1 MSIDI
6 NKHEVDI
13 DNLFKQNVND
23 LVSIKELYRKL
34 KDLEKKISQIK
45 YIDSNLTDKL
55 KKDYEKLKRIILDEN
70 IQAKLTNEI
79 NEIGTSINNINNDI
93 NEIDT
98 SINIINNGINL
109 INSQLEHKANEV
121 DLVVERNRI
130 DLLVKVE
137 NEQTEGNTELLD
149 IRIGANG
156 ETYETAGAS
165 VRNQLNTKID
175 KYNKEIEM
183 DKSEYITLNGNFS
196 TNDKYLRSDLIF
208 LIKGSTITYENL
220 RGSTSVS
227 LIYQYDLDNKTM
239 KSLLN
244 GTGYAIENTL
254 NGSIDIEEDCYICV
268 CKYVTTGLNSKITI
282 KKDFNKILN
291 NIDGNS
297 IKINS
302 INNKLESKIDDYK
315 ETILLSFAE
324 YIKNNG
330 GSFVTDTRYKRS
342 DYIFIN
348 KNSILKYNDLRGS
361 TSASLIY
368 KYNTN
373 KTPIGSLLNGE
384 GYKKENTKGGQII
397 FDEDCY
403 ICVCSYFTDDINPSF
418 EVLKKYNDLVNV
430 ITSNS
435 AKITQFDKN
444 IEEIKNTLESL
455 EVNTSSKL
463 YGKKIGFLGD
473 SYIANNNW
481 HKIEGDN
488 IEPHTYTW
496 AYKIAK
502 KHNMEYNNYG
512 VNGSAIT
519 KVRNSVPSFIDRYA
533 DMKNDL
539 DYVVIVGG
547 RNDFNLQVDI
557 NEFKT
562 LLNGML
568 LGLIAKY
575 PSAKMCFFTP
585 WCVSKGSET
594 FSQED
599 YANAIIEICGQNS
612 IPVFD
617 SYHKGGMYMH
627 QKSFRAIYSQ
637 GESDVSHL
645 NNLGHDL
652 FKDKAES
659 FILSI

>member
-1 MSIDI
+1 MNVTNNLKLPQYTEEDIFDLQDI
-6 NKHEVDI
+6 NKAYNDI
-13 DNLFKQNVND
+13 DNAYKEVIDFKNEIPKTNATAEVINARGG
-23 LVSIKELYRKL
+23 KETLG
-34 KDLEKKISQIK
+34 
-45 YIDSNLTDKL
+45 
-55 KKDYEKLKRIILDEN
+55 KRLDEFGSQLDSKVN
-70 IQAKLTNEI
+70 KSDIETINSQQVKLTN
-79 NEIGTSINNINNDI
+79 DI
-93 NEIDT
+93 ET
-98 SINIINNGINL
+98 
-109 INSQLEHKANEV
+109 INSQMDSKANED

-130 DLLVKVE
+130 DLLVKIE
-137 NEQTEGNTELLD
+137 SGQTEGNTELLD
-149 IRIGANG
+149 IRVGTNG
-156 ETYETAGAS
+156 ETYETAGEAI
-165 VRNQLNTKID
+165 RKQLNAKID
-175 KYNKEIEM
+175 EYKKAI
-183 DKSEYITLNGNFS
+183 DLSIAEYIKKVSGSFTADSRF
-196 TNDKYLRSDLIF
+196 LRSDYIR
-208 LIKGSTITYENL
+208 IDKNSTLVYSEL
-220 RGSTSVS
+220 RGSTS
-227 LIYQYDLDNKTM
+227 
-239 KSLLN
+239 
-244 GTGYAIENTL
+244 G
-254 NGSIDIEEDCYICV
+254 
-268 CKYVTTGLNSKITI
+268 
-282 KKDFNKILN
+282 
-291 NIDGNS
+291 
-297 IKINS
+297 
-302 INNKLESKIDDYK
+302 
-315 ETILLSFAE
+315 
-324 YIKNNG
+324 
-330 GSFVTDTRYKRS
+330 
-342 DYIFIN
+342 
-348 KNSILKYNDLRGS
+348 
-361 TSASLIY
+361 SLIY
-368 KYNTN
+368 KYDLN

-384 GYKKENTKGGQII
+384 GYNQENTKSGEITI
-397 FDEDCY
+397 DEDCY
-403 ICVCSYFTDDINPSF
+403 ICVSSYITSSINPSF
-418 EVLKKYNDLVNV
+418 ALVKKYENLVNV

-435 AKITQFDKN
+435 TKITQVSKN
-444 IEEIKNTLESL
+444 VEEINNTLESL
-455 EVNTSSKL
+455 VKYTSSKL

-481 HKIEGDN
+481 HKTEGDN

-502 KHNMEYNNYG
+502 KYNMEYNNYG

-519 KVRNSVPSFIDRYA
+519 KVRNSVPSFRDRYA

-557 NEFKT
+557 DEFKK

-599 YANAIIEICGQNS
+599 YANAIIEICGKNS

-652 FKDKAES
+652 FIDKAES